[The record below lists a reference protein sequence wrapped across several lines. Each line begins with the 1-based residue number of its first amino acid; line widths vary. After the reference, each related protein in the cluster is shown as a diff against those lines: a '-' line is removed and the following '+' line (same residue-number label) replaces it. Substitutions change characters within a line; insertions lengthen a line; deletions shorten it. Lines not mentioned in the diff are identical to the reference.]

1 MVESSQVQEQQAE
14 GQQPNGQQVQ
24 RQQVDG
30 QLVIIGGAEDKEG
43 DCKILREFIR
53 RAGGLEAKIVVMTVA
68 TELPREVGDNYI
80 RVFERLGVEDIRIID
95 TVNREDA
102 SSPSFIEAIEKATG
116 VFFTGGDQ
124 SRITSI
130 LKGTEIDK
138 VLHKRYR
145 EGIVVGGTSAG
156 ASMMSSQMIVE
167 GDAQT
172 NPRVETVEIDRGM
185 SFLPEVVIDQ
195 HFAQRGRIGRLLAAV
210 AQHPHLLGIGID
222 ENTAVVVNDHK
233 MDVVGEGAVTILD
246 LSGISHSNINDIL
259 KDEDLALCDVKLH
272 VLPDGYRFDLTT
284 RKAISTP

>member
-1 MVESSQVQEQQAE
+1 MESSQVQEQKAE
-14 GQQPNGQQVQ
+14 GQQGQKPQVQ

-30 QLVIIGGAEDKEG
+30 QLVIIGGAEDKDG

-68 TELPREVGDNYI
+68 TEMPREVGDNYI
-80 RVFERLGVEDIRIID
+80 RVFERLGVKEIRIVD
-95 TVNREDA
+95 TVSREDA
-102 SSPSFIEAIEKATG
+102 SAPTYLEAIEKATG

-124 SRITSI
+124 SRITNV
-130 LKGTEIDK
+130 LKGTDIDK

-156 ASMMSSQMIVE
+156 ASMMSSTMIVE

-246 LSGISHSNINDIL
+246 LSGITHSNISDIL
-259 KDEDLALCDVKLH
+259 KDEDLALCGVKLH
-272 VLPDGYRFDLTT
+272 VLPDGYRFDLVT
-284 RKAISTP
+284 RQALVTP